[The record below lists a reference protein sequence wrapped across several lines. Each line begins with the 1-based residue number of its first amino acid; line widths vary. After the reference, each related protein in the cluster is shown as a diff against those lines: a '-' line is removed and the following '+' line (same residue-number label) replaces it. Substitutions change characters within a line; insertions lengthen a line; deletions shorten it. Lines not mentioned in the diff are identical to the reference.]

1 MKNFF
6 TYLALMGITLFLFT
20 LFPQGREF
28 MADVKSDFQEKK
40 ANVTQEY
47 ERIKGKVTDISDKAM
62 EAKAKAE
69 ALAATVND
77 TVDTVQATSEKINEI
92 FNLKEE
98 VVKAAEESGEEQEAW
113 RTSDP
118 AKDISIVIGRTN
130 YNLADPGKDG
140 LNEQHLNLDIKPWI
154 EWGASAD
161 DKSTKEQR
169 INALATTELGQAML
183 EKLGYEL

>member
-1 MKNFF
+1 MKNFI
-6 TYLALMGITLFLFT
+6 TYLALIGITVFLFT

-28 MADVKSDFQEKK
+28 MADVKTDFLEKK
-40 ANVTQEY
+40 GNVTEEY

-77 TVDTVQATSEKINEI
+77 TIDTVQATSDKINEI

-98 VVKAAEESGEEQEAW
+98 VVKAAEESEEEQETW
-113 RTSDP
+113 RISDP
-118 AKDISIVIGRTN
+118 VKDISIVAGRTN
-130 YNLADPGKDG
+130 YNLADPGDDG
-140 LNEQHLNLDIKPWI
+140 LNDQHLNVDIKPWI

-169 INALATTELGQAML
+169 INALATTDLGRAML